1 MKIKFLDYEVETF
14 HGKGKKELNMCELL
28 VKEYREYKHKYS
40 YSKDPDI
47 IFTCIQLLNGIMFY
61 LQYLLDEQ
69 ILDINQVSDIV
80 HSL

>member
-14 HGKGKKELNMCELL
+14 HGKGKKELHMCELL
-28 VKEYREYKHKYS
+28 VKEYKEYKHKYS

-61 LQYLLDEQ
+61 LQYLLDVQ

>member
-1 MKIKFLDYEVETF
+1 MKVKFLNYEVETF
-14 HGKGKKELNMCELL
+14 HGKGSKELHMCELL
-28 VKEYREYKHKYS
+28 VKEYKEYKHKYS

-47 IFTCIQLLNGIMFY
+47 IFICIQLLNGIMFY

>member
-1 MKIKFLDYEVETF
+1 MKIKFLDFEVETF
-14 HGKGKKELNMCELL
+14 HGKGKKELHMCELL
-28 VKEYREYKHKYS
+28 VKEYKEYKHKYS

>member
-14 HGKGKKELNMCELL
+14 HGKGKKELHMCELL

>member
-14 HGKGKKELNMCELL
+14 HGKGKKELHMCELL
-28 VKEYREYKHKYS
+28 VKEYKEYKHKYS
-40 YSKDPDI
+40 YSNDPDI
-47 IFTCIQLLNGIMFY
+47 IFTCFQLLYGIVFY

>member
-1 MKIKFLDYEVETF
+1 MKIKFLDYEVDTF
-14 HGKGKKELNMCELL
+14 HGKGKKELHMCELL
-28 VKEYREYKHKYS
+28 VKEYKEYKHKYS

>member
-1 MKIKFLDYEVETF
+1 MKIKFLNYEVETF
-14 HGKGKKELNMCELL
+14 HGKGKKELHMCELL
-28 VKEYREYKHKYS
+28 VKEYKEYKHKYS